1 MPPNEWSHRAI
12 ALWGPWSADSV
23 ASLARLSRLSRQ
35 HSASGIS
42 CVAVTRESTGWPA
55 ARIEESVRR
64 QGGRASLPVAI
75 APSAGFDALAAL
87 AGSDALPAVV
97 VADRSG
103 RVVARCTPAELD
115 QVLTLVAAGT
125 WSGPEAIA
133 GIRREASELADL
145 VALSETDP
153 ISAFTKLD
161 EVDRF
166 YPHWSRDFATRR
178 IIILMRADRSGEA
191 TELMRSSIAM
201 WRELGDAG
209 ELGELATLWLHPR
222 VNPAGRDRALA
233 AEAARAA
240 AEISGDADPN
250 PWLVLLRTQMSC
262 GDVDGAHDTVDR
274 LMAIGDERMRARVSR
289 IASRLPPRGA
299 LGTPAGVPTADAPGG
314 DADGSP

>member
-1 MPPNEWSHRAI
+1 M
-12 ALWGPWSADSV
+12 
-23 ASLARLSRLSRQ
+23 
-35 HSASGIS
+35 
-42 CVAVTRESTGWPA
+42 
-55 ARIEESVRR
+55 RR
-64 QGGRASLPVAI
+64 QGGRARLPVAI
-75 APSAGFDALAAL
+75 VPARTFESLESL
-87 AGSDALPAVV
+87 AGTDSLPVVIVSD
-97 VADRSG
+97 RGG
-103 RVVARCTPAELD
+103 RVVARCTPSELD
-115 QVLTLVAAGT
+115 LVLGQVEAGT
-125 WSGPEAIA
+125 WTGPDAIA

-145 VALSETDP
+145 VILSETDP

-191 TELMRSSIAM
+191 VELMRSSIAM

-222 VNPAGRDRALA
+222 VNPGGRDRTLA

-274 LMAIGDERMRARVSR
+274 LMRISDERTRARVSVL
-289 IASRLPPRGA
+289 ASRLPPRGA
-299 LGTPAGVPTADAPGG
+299 LSAPPGG
-314 DADGSP
+314 LPAAKPPTSPAEPADGAP